1 MDKFWLRGGWTLA
14 GMALLALAQQPV
26 RPPVT
31 PPGFGGVA
39 TPAQQPPAQQ
49 PAAQAP
55 GAQPGAAPPATQP
68 AKPAAPTTV
77 YGGLTLQNA
86 SLTEVIDMLARQLKI
101 NYILD
106 PRVKGGV
113 VLNTYGETK
122 NIDPKSLLEAIL
134 RINSAGMVKEGELYR
149 IVPMSD
155 ISHHPLAPEK
165 PSDLE
170 NNKDKDDDQIMLNL
184 VFLKYVTSSELMKVL
199 TPFVGENA
207 SIFEYPPANLLLI
220 LDNRRSMRRIMDL
233 VAMFDSDA
241 LTNQR

>member
-113 VLNTYGETK
+113 ILNTYGETR
-122 NIDPKSLLEAIL
+122 NIDPRSLLETIL
-134 RINSAGMVKEGELYR
+134 RINGFGMVKQGDLYR
-149 IVPMSD
+149 IVPLAE
-155 ISHHPLAPEK
+155 ISHLPVPIERV
-165 PSDLE
+165 SDVKE
-170 NNKDKDDDQIMLNL
+170 VPNDDQTMLNL
-184 VFLKYVTSSELMKVL
+184 VFLKFVTADELAKVME
-199 TPFVGENA
+199 PFLGEN
-207 SIFEYPPANLLLI
+207 
-220 LDNRRSMRRIMDL
+220 
-233 VAMFDSDA
+233 
-241 LTNQR
+241 

>member
-86 SLTEVIDMLARQLKI
+86 SLTEVIDLLARQLRI

-113 VLNTYGETK
+113 ILNTYGETK
-122 NIDPKSLLEAIL
+122 DIDTRSLLETIL
-134 RINSAGMVKEGELYR
+134 RINGYGMVKQGELYR
-149 IVPMSD
+149 IVPLNE
-155 ISHHPLAPEK
+155 ISHLPLPPETK
-165 PSDLE
+165 TDPKSISE
-170 NNKDKDDDQIMLNL
+170 DDQTMLNL
-184 VFLKYVTSSELMKVL
+184 VFLK
-199 TPFVGENA
+199 
-207 SIFEYPPANLLLI
+207 
-220 LDNRRSMRRIMDL
+220 
-233 VAMFDSDA
+233 
-241 LTNQR
+241 